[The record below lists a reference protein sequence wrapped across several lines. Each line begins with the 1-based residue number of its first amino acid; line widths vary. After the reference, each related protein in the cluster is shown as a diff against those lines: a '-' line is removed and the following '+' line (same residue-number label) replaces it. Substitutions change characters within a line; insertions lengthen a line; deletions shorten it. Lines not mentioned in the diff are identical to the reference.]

1 MRIRKGLSFL
11 VLLILIFCGEMAL
24 LRPLVTDCLEV
35 VREGAGTRRYEA
47 VSLNQ
52 AGTVALSAREDGSL
66 RVVMGDLQG
75 NREGEWS
82 VPLPPKAA
90 LGNLA
95 EFYLAEEDT
104 AFLAVYEDEEGPWD
118 MLTVYRVTKDGGA
131 AVLFRQTCAGGN
143 SAQRVTGTRLSGFS
157 RNGDEIR
164 FAVITGREV
173 QGYACGL
180 CSGGVEQRERLE
192 VSGALSA
199 AVMPDGSLAAGGA
212 GFLTLGGSVSASIP
226 EQQNVTHLTQA
237 GAGLFYLDSAGLD
250 VFYSDL
256 TGSAAVRTVQ
266 LGQDISGLSDLALTE
281 HGGVLLLTEGSRLTL
296 VLGQDRA
303 DLTSMLYR
311 DRGLC
316 WAILFGLGGGGLL
329 LTVLIWYGLEGQRRG
344 QLSLF
349 IRWGG
354 MLLAVCAAAVLLLP
368 ERARMMQEQ
377 GNFQLME
384 TALSGT
390 VSLALSQWDETAPD
404 LTQRLENSLE
414 HDPSGRYCHVKAS
427 AYTLAGDRWYLKD
440 ETEVLPAGSRGELM
454 PGFSARLARLAAQQG
469 TASQVTGDRFR
480 LYLEVEG
487 WVLWISID
495 SAPVQTWLSQ
505 SQSSLAKEITAGL
518 VLITALG
525 LLALL
530 VIARQ
535 LRKLTAGAEG
545 LSDGRHSVRVELS
558 SGDELEGLASSL
570 NSLAQT
576 MEERKW
582 EQMEQ
587 TASFRRF
594 VPERVLS
601 LLDRQ
606 SILEVDK
613 RTLATH
619 CMAVMMVH
627 FTFPMQ
633 VYDNRM
639 QDFFNSVNQVIERT
653 AGVVS
658 QMGGTVFNFA
668 YNGFDVVLEGDG
680 ALAVSAAVAV
690 QQGVLSL
697 NESRTA
703 AGLPTV
709 SLSIALD
716 LGDVMVGVV
725 GDDNQMEPTIIS
737 SSFTTV
743 KQLIQLCGRLQAGIL
758 CTENIVSGVKGYG
771 SRYIGRSSQGD
782 KSVRVYEIF
791 DGDPYSVRRVKER
804 SVQAFTQGV
813 YALYSQDVPQA
824 KRIFLELVHNGPADG
839 GARYYLYLSDQM
851 EKEGYD
857 NISLDGGAPF

>member
-11 VLLILIFCGEMAL
+11 VLLILIFCGETAL
-24 LRPLVTDCLEV
+24 LRPLVADCLEV

-47 VSLNQ
+47 ASLNQ
-52 AGTVALSAREDGSL
+52 AETVALSSREDGSL
-66 RVVMGDLQG
+66 CVVTGNLQG
-75 NREGEWS
+75 KREGAWS

-90 LGNLA
+90 SGNLA

-104 AFLAVYEDEEGPWD
+104 AFLAVYEDEEGQWD
-118 MLTVYRVTKDGGA
+118 MLTVYRVTKEGEA
-131 AVLFRQTCAGGN
+131 AVLFRQPCAGGS
-143 SAQRVTGTRLSGFS
+143 SARRVTDTRLSGFS

-164 FAVITGREV
+164 FAVLTGREV

-180 CSGGVEQRERLE
+180 NSGGVEQRERLE

-266 LGQDISGLSDLALTE
+266 LGRDTSLEGLSDLALTE
-281 HGGVLLLTEGSRLTL
+281 QGSVLLLTEGSRLTL
-296 VLGQDRA
+296 VQGQDRT

-311 DRGLC
+311 ERGLC
-316 WAILFGLGGGGLL
+316 WAILLGLGGGGLL

-368 ERARMMQEQ
+368 ERTRMMQEQ
-377 GNFQLME
+377 GNFQLVE

-390 VSLALSQWDETAPD
+390 VSLALSQWDEAAAD
-404 LTQRLENSLE
+404 FTQRLEDSLE

-427 AYTLAGDRWYLKD
+427 AYTLAGDGWYLED

-454 PGFSARLARLAAQQG
+454 PGFSARLARLAVQQG
-469 TASQVTGDRFR
+469 TASQITGDRFQ

-487 WVLWISID
+487 RVLWLSID
-495 SAPVQTWLSQ
+495 SAPVQSWLSQ

-545 LSDGRHSVRVELS
+545 LSDGRSSVQVALS

-570 NSLAQT
+570 NSLART

-582 EQMEQ
+582 EQLEQ

-613 RTLATH
+613 STLATH
-619 CMAVMMVH
+619 RMAVMMVH

-639 QDFFNSVNQVIERT
+639 QDFFDSVNQVIERT

-771 SRYIGRSSQGD
+771 SRYRPEQPGR
-782 KSVRVYEIF
+782 
-791 DGDPYSVRRVKER
+791 
-804 SVQAFTQGV
+804 
-813 YALYSQDVPQA
+813 
-824 KRIFLELVHNGPADG
+824 
-839 GARYYLYLSDQM
+839 
-851 EKEGYD
+851 
-857 NISLDGGAPF
+857 